1 MAMSPVLGSKAYC
14 QAVFV
19 LREAQ
24 ALGIAVGT
32 DGTELVMLAPMRVPR
47 DFRRWFEHWLNQF
60 RDEVVDIVLRENAA
74 RTRATSS

>member
-47 DFRRWFEHWLNQF
+47 EVRRQFERALDKYAAEIIAVIQ
-60 RDEVVDIVLRENAA
+60 RENAG
-74 RTRATSS
+74 RA